1 MSDPT
6 DPVHVPGY
14 LGLVTAAVLSWLKV
28 RERGTFKEL
37 KAEYDAKLLE
47 HDRVISTL
55 QTKDEAVI
63 GRAEL
68 RADIKALEGSFSIGL
83 SDVRADIFSLATSLN
98 KRAR

>member
-6 DPVHVPGY
+6 DPVHIPGY
-14 LGLVTAAVLSWLKV
+14 AGGILGIILAWMKV
-28 RERGTFKEL
+28 RERSQVKDL
-37 KAEYDAKLLE
+37 RAEHDAKLQE
-47 HDRVISTL
+47 HDRIIATL

-68 RADIKALEGSFSIGL
+68 RADIKALEGSFAVGL

>member
-28 RERGTFKEL
+28 RERGTVKEL